1 MLIAEYLI
9 FDTGQC
15 QNFEEQNIRNWADKF

>member
-15 QNFEEQNIRNWADKF
+15 QNFEEQNIRN